1 MTNKDIDDILKS
13 SPRET
18 DPALLSNIAAGISAK
33 LAPVRPL
40 AAPWVLTTGVVML
53 CTIIP
58 TLAASILGFKGIQRL
73 GAERIGWIFSV
84 LVLFTILA
92 ASLSVAEMIPGSRR
106 IVDARTL
113 LAASIFAVLAVF
125 ALLFHDFDMS
135 RFIPQGLICLG
146 VGVMVAIPTGL
157 ANCLVL
163 RRGFA
168 VNATSAGLAAGTL
181 AGLAGVI
188 ALELHCPNF
197 RAMHVLVWHT
207 VVILVSA
214 SIGALLGSLITR
226 K

>member
-13 SPRET
+13 APQEA
-18 DPALLSNIAAGISAK
+18 DPALLANIAASMGAT

-40 AAPWVLTTGVVML
+40 AASWVLTARVVVL
-53 CTIIP
+53 CAIIP

-106 IVDARTL
+106 IADARTL
-113 LAASIFAVLAVF
+113 LAASSLAVLAVF
-125 ALLFHDFDMS
+125 ALLFHDFDMAG
-135 RFIPQGLICLG
+135 FVPQGLVCLG
-146 VGVMVAIPTGL
+146 VGMLVATPTGL
-157 ANCLVL
+157 ANWLVL

-168 VNATSAGLAAGTL
+168 VNATSAGIAAGTL

-197 RAMHVLVWHT
+197 RAMHVMVWHT

-214 SIGALLGSLITR
+214 SLGALLGSLTAR